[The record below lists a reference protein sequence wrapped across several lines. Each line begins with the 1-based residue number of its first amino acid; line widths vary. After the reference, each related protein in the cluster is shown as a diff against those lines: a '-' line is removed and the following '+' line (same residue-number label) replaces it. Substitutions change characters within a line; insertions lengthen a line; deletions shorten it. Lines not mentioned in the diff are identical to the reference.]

1 MITKV
6 SQVDWVGI
14 LSKVSRIEYRNPKF
28 SPTIHQV
35 KLVPLNKDGQN
46 NDWTDFDEI
55 VIKGANDGLT
65 ISIMVKDEEVLISNN
80 LIITIEN
87 PIELAFF
94 APFALT

>member
-6 SQVDWVGI
+6 SQVDWARI
-14 LSKVSRIEYRNPKF
+14 LSNVNRIEYRNPKF

-35 KLVPLNKDGQN
+35 KLVPISKNG

-55 VIKGANDGLT
+55 IIKGANDGLT
-65 ISIMVKDEEVLISNN
+65 ISILVKEEEVLISNN

-94 APFALT
+94 APFDLT